1 MSLATPFRDL
11 PAWADYLSR
20 VEIPVLPK
28 TAVQLAELALR
39 EEEVYANAIADVISI
54 DPMMSVKVYR
64 HVAVLRRKSQA
75 TDVETL
81 TGCVVMLGVPPFFRA
96 FNHLVPVA
104 LPTVEPAQPLQG
116 LPSVLSRARRAR
128 EFAID
133 WAIRRNDFDAEVIGT
148 AALLHEV
155 AEMLLWC
162 VAPVLAAKVRDLQAA
177 NPAMRSVTAQK
188 SVLNVEMPALQ
199 HELLQRWHLPEL
211 LVKITGDSD
220 SDDPQVRNVHL
231 AVALARHSSEGWENP
246 ALPDDY
252 AALGRLLNVSA
263 AQARA
268 LVMPE

>member
-20 VEIPVLPK
+20 VEIPVLPM
-28 TAVQLAELALR
+28 TALQMAELAVR
-39 EEEVYANAIADVISI
+39 EDEVDAHAIADVIGV

-64 HVAVLRRKSQA
+64 HVALLRRKSQA

-96 FNHLVPVA
+96 FNRLVPVA
-104 LPTVEPAQPLQG
+104 LPAEPEQPLQG
-116 LPSVLSRARRAR
+116 LSSVLSRARRAR

-148 AALLHEV
+148 AALLHEI

-177 NPAMRSVTAQK
+177 NPGMRSVTAQK
-188 SVLNVEMPALQ
+188 AVLNVELPALQ
-199 HELLQRWHLPEL
+199 HELLRRWHLPEL
-211 LVKITGDSD
+211 LVKITDDSD
-220 SDDPQVRNVHL
+220 NDDPQVRNVHL
-231 AVALARHSSEGWENP
+231 AVALARHSAESWENP

-252 AALGRLLNVSA
+252 AAIGRLLNINA
-263 AQARA
+263 AQARTLA
-268 LVMPE
+268 MPE

>member
-20 VEIPVLPK
+20 VEIPVLPM
-28 TAVQLAELALR
+28 TAVQLADLALR
-39 EEEVYANAIADVISI
+39 EEEVDAHAIADVISI

-64 HVAVLRRKSQA
+64 HVALLRRKSQA

-96 FNHLVPVA
+96 FNHLAPVA
-104 LPTVEPAQPLQG
+104 LPDVEPEQPLLG
-116 LPSVLSRARRAR
+116 LSSVLSRARRAR

-148 AALLHEV
+148 ATLLHDI

-162 VAPVLAAKVRDLQAA
+162 VAPVLAAQVRDLQAA
-177 NPAMRSVTAQK
+177 NPGMRSVTAQK
-188 SVLNVEMPALQ
+188 SVLNVEIPALQ
-199 HELLQRWHLPEL
+199 HELLHRWHLPEL
-211 LVKITGDSD
+211 LVKITDDSD

-231 AVALARHSSEGWENP
+231 AVALARHSAEGWENP

-252 AALGRLLNVSA
+252 AAIGRLLNINA
-263 AQARA
+263 AQARTLA
-268 LVMPE
+268 MPE